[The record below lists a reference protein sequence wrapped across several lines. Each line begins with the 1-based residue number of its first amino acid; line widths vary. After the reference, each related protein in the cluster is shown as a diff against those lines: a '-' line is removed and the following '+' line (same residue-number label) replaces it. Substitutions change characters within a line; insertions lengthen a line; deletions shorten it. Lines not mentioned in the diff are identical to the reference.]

1 MSEQASGKE
10 GEKPKTKGKYLNR
23 QSYLDAALDIV
34 AEGGVDK
41 LSMRKVADRLGVSAM
56 ATYKHFSNKEE
67 LLMCVLDEFITRADV
82 IPDNDLPWDQWVEQL
97 GKKMYEALSG
107 ESSWVPLLGSINI
120 GPNALHV
127 TASFI
132 VKLTEEGFPLPDAIE
147 SYLTMIHIVIGAVSI
162 QSSLIRGMDLTSD
175 TLAPLTEQFVEN
187 MSHGDDEMA
196 EVLEKIVRKSQI
208 EVSLPMAI
216 QSMRARLEAIS
227 K

>member
-1 MSEQASGKE
+1 MSKLAKE
-10 GEKPKTKGKYLNR
+10 KENDKPKTKGKYLSR

-34 AEGGVDK
+34 AEVGVEK

-56 ATYKHFSNKEE
+56 ATYKHFANKEE
-67 LLMCVLDEFITRADV
+67 LLMSVLDEFITRADV

-97 GKKMYEALSG
+97 GIRMYEALSG

-127 TASFI
+127 TGSFV
-132 VKLTEEGFPLPDAIE
+132 VKLTESGFSLHDAVE

-162 QSSLIRGMDLTSD
+162 QSSLVRGTELSPDAI
-175 TLAPLTEQFVEN
+175 APLTEQFVEN
-187 MSHGDDEMA
+187 MSHGDHEIA
-196 EVLEKIVRKSQI
+196 EVLEKVVRKSQI

-216 QSMRARLEAIS
+216 QSMRARLDAQA